1 MAKEKF
7 VWCCYQCGHK
17 QPKWGGQCASCL
29 EWNTLQEE
37 VVLREKARQVQ
48 AVSISR
54 PVPLPEVTLQDVPR
68 TKTGMD
74 EFDRLLGGGIV
85 PGSLTL
91 VGGEPGI
98 GKSTLLMQV
107 CEAIASQGKTVLYV
121 SGEES
126 ETQTSLRAKRLG
138 AESSELFI
146 YSETNLAAIAAVMK
160 EMKPGLVIIDSI
172 QIVYKPEIPSAPGS
186 VTQVRECAAEFMH
199 LAKGLGIST
208 FLVGHVTKAGEIAGP
223 RVLEHLVDT
232 VLYFE
237 GDRHNQLRM
246 MRAVKNR
253 FGSTDEVAVFQMRE
267 KGLEEVKSPSELFLS
282 ERLKNNPGSVIIP
295 TIEGT
300 RPILVEVQALVSQS
314 VFPSPSRRSTGVD
327 QNRLALLLAVLEKR
341 LNYPLHQKDV
351 FVSVAGGLKISEPAI
366 DLGVLLAIAS
376 SLTGRAIHPEV
387 VVMGEVGLGGEVR
400 SASHSE
406 TRIKE
411 AILLGF
417 SCCLMP
423 RKNLHALPA
432 TLTSRIRMK
441 GIDFVEEAIDV
452 LLP

>member
-1 MAKEKF
+1 MSKEKIS
-7 VWCCYQCGHK
+7 WCCNLCGH
-17 QPKWGGQCASCL
+17 QQSKWGGKCPSCF

-37 VVLREKARQVQ
+37 VIIRDKVRSLSVKP
-48 AVSISR
+48 SK
-54 PVPLPEVTLQDVPR
+54 PVPLPEINLDDVPR
-68 TKTGMD
+68 TNTGME
-74 EFDRLLGGGIV
+74 EFDRLMGGGIV
-85 PGSLTL
+85 PGSLAL
-91 VGGEPGI
+91 IGGEPGI
-98 GKSTLLMQV
+98 GKSTLLMQI
-107 CEAIASQGKTVLYV
+107 CELVASQGTTVLYV

-126 ETQTSLRAKRLG
+126 ETQTSLRAQRLG
-138 AESSELFI
+138 AKSGHLLI
-146 YSETNLAAIAAVMK
+146 YSETNFTAIKAAI
-160 EMKPGLVIIDSI
+160 EELKPSLTIIDSI

-199 LAKGLGIST
+199 LAKGLGISI

-253 FGSTDEVAVFQMRE
+253 FGSTDEVAVFQMRQE
-267 KGLEEVKSPSELFLS
+267 GLEEVKSPSQLFLS

-351 FVSVAGGLKISEPAI
+351 FVSVAGGLKISEPSI

-376 SLTGRAIHPEV
+376 SLTNRAIHPDV

-400 SASHSE
+400 SVTQIES
-406 TRIKE
+406 RLKE

-423 RKNLHALPA
+423 RKNMQSLPS
-432 TLTSRIRMK
+432 TITSKIRLK